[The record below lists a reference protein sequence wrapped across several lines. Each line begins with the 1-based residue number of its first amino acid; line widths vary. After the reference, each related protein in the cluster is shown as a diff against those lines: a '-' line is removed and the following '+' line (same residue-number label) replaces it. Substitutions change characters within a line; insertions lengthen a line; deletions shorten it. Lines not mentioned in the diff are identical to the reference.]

1 MSRVV
6 MKSFRP
12 GNGIFR
18 AVLKRPRRGAKSWPR
33 HRERSGEEWN
43 AIAGSIFRPLKLDKA
58 YMFLSRQFHFPVLAR
73 NVPALALRK
82 RIKQALA
89 MGLNREGAGATGRD
103 LQIGD
108 LNLIWRIAELL
119 LERHSAF
126 AAAAAHVSAGAM
138 WTMQEHR
145 VGSGARARQDK
156 RIRYG
161 CWNIRR
167 GADSRRGVARQPL
180 LAERLR
186 EWVRRKSPARCQPE
200 QNLTRFIERGFRA

>member
-1 MSRVV
+1 

-33 HRERSGEEWN
+33 HRERSGGEWI
-43 AIAGSIFRPLKLDKA
+43 AIAGSIFRIRKFDKI
-58 YMFLSRQFHFPVLAR
+58 YMFCRAQFQFPDLAR
-73 NVPALALRK
+73 HVPALALR
-82 RIKQALA
+82 RWVKQALVT
-89 MGLNREGAGATGRD
+89 GLNREGAEATGRD
-103 LQIGD
+103 LQLGD
-108 LNLIWRIAELL
+108 LNLILRLAELL

-126 AAAAAHVSAGAM
+126 AVVADHVSAGAM
-138 WTMQEHR
+138 GTMQEHR
-145 VGSGARARQDK
+145 VGSGARARQNK
-156 RIRYG
+156 RIRNG

-186 EWVRRKSPARCQPE
+186 E
-200 QNLTRFIERGFRA
+200 